1 MKGIGRKIDDTFIEI
16 AFAEERDMRLLKNIP
31 GRYAERLDA
40 LFTAITFAEAGEF
53 DPARRFVGGGTGNS
67 KRHVERRLPRFCAGR
82 A

>member
-1 MKGIGRKIDDTFIEI
+1 MFTEI
-16 AFAEERDMRLLKNIP
+16 AFAEERDIRHLKKFASP
-31 GRYAERLDA
+31 YAERLEV

-53 DPARRFVGGGTGNS
+53 DPARRLMGGGTGSS